1 MSIEQI
7 YNSAPSFHKLNPNQL
22 RFSSSSFCSTSSIS
36 HIVRFGILILVTILI
51 AACGPEEAPAETSNL
66 TERTHQISQ
75 EYMASQNLEQA
86 RQQLAELDV
95 VNPSQWLLLTT
106 ENSIA
111 QNLDPTMTHALVE
124 LSYALGLQSVNTI
137 RYAEEQGLLGLQ
149 PGTEDNATTTTNI
162 ATTKNKDEATTLTAE
177 NSVVQVIPAD
187 GARTNDE
194 KPPRDSKISES
205 AGVNQKSDNGSDR
218 VKTVAD
224 LTNNSSDRPGVVV
237 IEAPTATST
246 STPVPR
252 PSITANSP
260 INVRSG
266 PGLVY
271 LIVGALQ
278 VNEPADVVGKN
289 PQEDWWQVSLGSGEL
304 GWVYGSLVTTVGDMT
319 SVALADIPPTPLP
332 PPNPPTPT
340 PAPVVEAAPVEP
352 PPAPS
357 GPEFQLIERR
367 LWSVT
372 ENGGRMDG
380 PSVICGEKRQLIVEV
395 LDAAGNPLNGVAVQV
410 LYGNKE
416 IYVTGLQGKG
426 DGRVEFVLGDGQD
439 VTVIRDAD
447 GREVSSDVAR
457 NLTTKPYAI
466 DFPDLIQAGFC
477 TDDASCQKNVVDVY
491 ACGGHYSWTA
501 KFKKRG

>member
-1 MSIEQI
+1 M
-7 YNSAPSFHKLNPNQL
+7 
-22 RFSSSSFCSTSSIS
+22 
-36 HIVRFGILILVTILI
+36 TI
-51 AACGPEEAPAETSNL
+51 ACGPEEPPAETSDL
-66 TERTHQISQ
+66 TERTHQIAQ
-75 EYMASQNLEQA
+75 EYMVSQNLEHA
-86 RQQLAELDV
+86 RRQLAELDV
-95 VNPSQWLLLTT
+95 VNPSQWLLLAT

-111 QNLDPTMTHALVE
+111 QNLDPSMTRALVE

-137 RYAEEQGLLGLQ
+137 RYAEEQGLFSLQ
-149 PGTEDNATTTTNI
+149 PEAEENAI
-162 ATTKNKDEATTLTAE
+162 ATTNDEGTSTSLTAE

-187 GARTNDE
+187 AAEPNNAQALEDGEARESNGVSQT
-194 KPPRDSKISES
+194 SENRS
-205 AGVNQKSDNGSDR
+205 GK

-224 LTNNSSDRPGVVV
+224 LTNNSSDKSAVVV
-237 IEAPTATST
+237 IEAPTVTST
-246 STPVPR
+246 NTPIPH

-260 INVRSG
+260 MNIRGG

-278 VNEPADVVGKN
+278 ANESADVVGKN
-289 PQEDWWQVSLGSGEL
+289 PQGDWWQVSLANGEL
-304 GWVYGSLVTTVGDMT
+304 GWVYGPLVTTVGDVA

-332 PPNPPTPT
+332 PPDPPTAT
-340 PAPVVEAAPVEP
+340 PAPVVEAPPAEE

-357 GPEFQLIERR
+357 GPDFQLIERR

-380 PSVICGEKRQLIVEV
+380 PSVICGEKRQLVVEV

-416 IYVTGLQGKG
+416 IYVTGSQGKG
-426 DGRVEFVLGDGQD
+426 DGRAEFVLGDGQD

-447 GREVSSDVAR
+447 GRDVSSDVAR
-457 NLTTKPYAI
+457 NLSTKPYAI

-477 TDDASCQKNVVDVY
+477 SDDASCQKNVVDVY

-501 KFKKRG
+501 KFKKRR